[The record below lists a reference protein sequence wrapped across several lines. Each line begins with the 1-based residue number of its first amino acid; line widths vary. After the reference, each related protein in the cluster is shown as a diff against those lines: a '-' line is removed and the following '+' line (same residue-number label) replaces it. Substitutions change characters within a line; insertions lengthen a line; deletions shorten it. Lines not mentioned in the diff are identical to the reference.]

1 MGCANILLDWL
12 ISFVV
17 AATIGCQFWLH
28 PCRLGFSSIV
38 NLNFIIYVNAP
49 CSGLQYS
56 RAGVGRY
63 LADFPAVFFHISHWY
78 LSWNT
83 NPSHKSQLSRT
94 INYSVTHCFHDTTSS
109 NVKETIHTSWDIQFL
124 LSKVTSDINICY
136 QMSSTVILP
145 NFNFANEEFSVNVI
159 IYICWHWHW
168 IPSVISCV
176 PHIHIYFFHLS
187 ECGMSFIFIL
197 WF

>member
-1 MGCANILLDWL
+1 MTKTVTMATLTTRRGLSWVSCNIPSLSHTVWYR
-12 ISFVV
+12 
-17 AATIGCQFWLH
+17 
-28 PCRLGFSSIV
+28 CRFKYLYCFPDDKWGGSSI
-38 NLNFIIYVNAP
+38 
-49 CSGLQYS
+49 G
-56 RAGVGRY
+56 G
-63 LADFPAVFFHISHWY
+63 
-78 LSWNT
+78 
-83 NPSHKSQLSRT
+83 
-94 INYSVTHCFHDTTSS
+94 SVTHCFHDTTSS
-109 NVKETIHTSWDIQFL
+109 NVEETIHTSWDIQFL

-168 IPSVISCV
+168 IPSVISCL
-176 PHIHIYFFHLS
+176 PHIHIYFFHLL